1 MREEHEQRQRLL
13 NRKKLLGRGG
23 AGGCTAGLSLLP
35 FAILLNFYC
44 CCTSA
49 TRFVSRSSNN
59 NSNEEGRRKKNSLK
73 LQNFCYFLF
82 TTPSFP
88 FSYPTLLP
96 FALRFSFLL
105 FVLFLSLSVSLSVV
119 SVALYLSVL
128 FHFRFVLLNLFASFL
143 ICTSLHFIV
152 IYNLICTAI
161 APSPSHSPPL
171 LSCISICI

>member
-23 AGGCTAGLSLLP
+23 ARGCTAGLSLLP

-49 TRFVSRSSNN
+49 TRFVSRSPNN
-59 NSNEEGRRKKNSLK
+59 SSNEEGRRKNSLK

-82 TTPSFP
+82 TTLFFP
-88 FSYPTLLP
+88 LLP
-96 FALRFSFLL
+96 PYFVAICFALFL
-105 FVLFLSLSVSLSVV
+105 FAVCFVSLPLCLSV

-161 APSPSHSPPL
+161 APSPSHSPSL